1 MVHQSLET
9 YSAELGQAG
18 TRLDRFLETRYQWSR
33 TYLQKL
39 IRTGAVTVNGK
50 PRKPSYRLTVGD
62 RVTLKLP
69 DSRPLETVQP
79 EAIPLDIRYE
89 DSHLIVINK
98 PAGMIVHPAV
108 GVNSGTLVNA
118 LLAHCNDNLSGIGGI
133 ERPGIVHRLD
143 KDTSGLLVVAK
154 TDYAH
159 RYLSAQFEAHTI
171 TRHYLAVSCGV
182 PEQKTG
188 TINAPIARSHRDA
201 RKMTVVQTHGRH
213 AVTHYRVLEDYG
225 PFSQLEL
232 TLETGRHHQIRV
244 HLSHI
249 GHPVAGDAV
258 YGGTRHPAMLNAP
271 SAAVKA
277 AQAQLNRQALHAHT
291 LGFDHPDKKDER
303 LSFSAPMPMDMQQF
317 VDALSVLGYEV

>member
-171 TRHYLAVSCGV
+171 TRHYLAVSCGGAGA
-182 PEQKTG
+182 E
-188 TINAPIARSHRDA
+188 NRD
-201 RKMTVVQTHGRH
+201 
-213 AVTHYRVLEDYG
+213 
-225 PFSQLEL
+225 
-232 TLETGRHHQIRV
+232 HQCP
-244 HLSHI
+244 HCSE
-249 GHPVAGDAV
+249 
-258 YGGTRHPAMLNAP
+258 
-271 SAAVKA
+271 S
-277 AQAQLNRQALHAHT
+277 
-291 LGFDHPDKKDER
+291 
-303 LSFSAPMPMDMQQF
+303 
-317 VDALSVLGYEV
+317 